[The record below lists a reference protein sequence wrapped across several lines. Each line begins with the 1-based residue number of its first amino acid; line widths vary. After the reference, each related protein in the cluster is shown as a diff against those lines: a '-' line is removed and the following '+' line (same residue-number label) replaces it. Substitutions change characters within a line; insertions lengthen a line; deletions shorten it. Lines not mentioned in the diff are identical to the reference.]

1 MDESVPFSRR
11 ALRVAARGP
20 MTDLADTLKE
30 ALRMTTTQLPGRV
43 DLSEH
48 GIAASG
54 QVYRNPTTPLLYTH
68 ALKRGEGKLAEGG
81 PLAVD
86 TGQFTG
92 RSPKD
97 KFLVD
102 ESRSRNRI
110 WWGEV
115 NQPLSEHHFDGLRE
129 KVTAQLAAA
138 DALYVVDA
146 WAGADPDHRIGVRV
160 ITAHPYHA
168 LFAKTMFIDLAPGE
182 ERTFSPQALVLH
194 TPDLE
199 ADPDEDGTR
208 TGTFVVLHPGR
219 TELLVGGTFYAG
231 EIKKSIFTV
240 MNDRLPLEGVFP
252 MHCSANVGDDGT
264 VAVFFGL
271 SGTGKTTLSAD
282 PERHLIGD
290 DEHGW
295 GDNGVFNIEGGCY
308 AKVIRLSPVAE
319 PEIFKTTHTFGTILE
334 NVICDEQGLL
344 DLEDDSKTE
353 NTRAAYKL
361 EQIGNALPAKQAG
374 HPRSVVFLTADAFGI
389 LPPIARLSREQALYY
404 FLSGFTAKLAG
415 TEIGVTEPQPT
426 FSTCFGQPF
435 LPQPPSVYA
444 RMLGEKLDE
453 HGSKVW
459 LVNTGWTGGP
469 FGDGERMPINAT
481 RTMLRAALSGD
492 IDDAEFRTDELFGFE
507 VPLHVR
513 GVEDSLFDPRSTWR
527 DSAQYDVKAREL
539 AEMFAENFSKR
550 FSDVDAS
557 IRAAGPRV

>member
-1 MDESVPFSRR
+1 
-11 ALRVAARGP
+11 

-30 ALRMTTTQLPGRV
+30 MLRMTTTEVPGHV
-43 DLSEH
+43 DLSGH
-48 GIAASG
+48 GIETSAPT
-54 QVYRNPTTPLLYTH
+54 YRNPTTALLYTH
-68 ALKRGEGKLAEGG
+68 ALARGDGKLAEGG

-86 TGQFTG
+86 TGAFTG

-97 KFLVD
+97 KFLVQE
-102 ESRSRNRI
+102 ESSQDRI

-115 NQPLSEHHFDGLRE
+115 NQPFSPERFDSLRD
-129 KVTAQLAAA
+129 KVTTHLGLA
-138 DALYVVDA
+138 DTLYVVDA
-146 WAGADPDHRIGVRV
+146 WAGADPAHRIGVRV

-168 LFAKTMFIDLAPGE
+168 LFARTMFIDLLPE
-182 ERTFSPQALVLH
+182 EEESFAPQAVVLH

-199 ADPDEDGTR
+199 ADPREDGTR
-208 TGTFVVLHPGR
+208 TGTAIALHPGR
-219 TELLVGGTFYAG
+219 TELLVLGTFYAG

-252 MHCSANVGDDGT
+252 MHCSANVGDDGH

-282 PERHLIGD
+282 PERSLIGD

-295 GDNGVFNIEGGCY
+295 GSNGVFNIEGGCY

-389 LPPIARLSREQALYY
+389 LPPIARLSREQALYF

-435 LPQPPSVYA
+435 LPQHPKVYA
-444 RMLGEKLDE
+444 RMLD
-453 HGSKVW
+453 
-459 LVNTGWTGGP
+459 
-469 FGDGERMPINAT
+469 
-481 RTMLRAALSGD
+481 
-492 IDDAEFRTDELFGFE
+492 
-507 VPLHVR
+507 
-513 GVEDSLFDPRSTWR
+513 
-527 DSAQYDVKAREL
+527 
-539 AEMFAENFSKR
+539 
-550 FSDVDAS
+550 
-557 IRAAGPRV
+557 